1 MPETNKILIITYY
14 WPPCGGAGV
23 QRWLKFTRYMPEN
36 GWKPFVLT
44 VDPAFAQYPAIDSSL
59 EKDIHPDTVVHKTKA
74 VNYFKLGGGSSKSV
88 VPGAGFATGSK
99 NIFSK
104 IARFTRGNLFIP
116 DPRKGW
122 NNHAIKKA
130 VEIIKKE
137 DISYVVTTSPPHST
151 QLIGLALKKR
161 LPGIKWISDLR
172 DPWTDIYYYREFYGT
187 PPARAYDKKLERRV
201 LREADKI
208 ITVGNSLASLF
219 MEKDASVKEKISVIT
234 NGYDEEDFKAGKDL
248 GEDKDLE
255 ITYVGSMSDRYPVEP
270 FIEALNSIC
279 EDRDDFRFRVKI
291 VGSVSPGIKNMISNY
306 GIIKNFVFL
315 PYCDHAESVNHVL
328 DSNLLL
334 LLIPD
339 HPMNRIIITGKIF
352 EYLRSMKPVLC
363 IGPAAGDASEILIKN
378 KAGNCFNINDISG
391 IKSFILGKH
400 KMDNNKNEI
409 SKFSH
414 RKIVKTLL
422 EEII

>member
-1 MPETNKILIITYY
+1 MPKIKKILIITYY

-59 EKDIHPDTVVHKTKA
+59 EKDIHPDTIVHKTKA
-74 VNYFKLGGGSSKSV
+74 VNYFKLGGGSSRSV
-88 VPGAGFATGSK
+88 VSGAGFATGRKS
-99 NIFSK
+99 IFSK

-122 NNHAIKKA
+122 NNYAIQRA

-161 LPGIKWISDLR
+161 LPGIKWICDLR

-219 MEKDASVKEKISVIT
+219 MDKDASVKKKISVIT
-234 NGYDEEDFKAGKDL
+234 NGYDEEDFVNKEK
-248 GEDKDLE
+248 EPPE
-255 ITYVGSMSDRYPVEP
+255 HFTITYIGTLSEKYPIESILEP
-270 FIEALNSIC
+270 LNNLQKKGIDFQFKFIGVCPEQVKKMIISELPDDTTNFYPYEKHDEALQTMINS
-279 EDRDDFRFRVKI
+279 
-291 VGSVSPGIKNMISNY
+291 SV
-306 GIIKNFVFL
+306 
-315 PYCDHAESVNHVL
+315 
-328 DSNLLL
+328 L
-334 LLIPD
+334 LLIIPE
-339 HPMNRIIITGKIF
+339 HKHEKLIITGKLF
-352 EYLRSMKPVLC
+352 EYIRSYVPILL
-363 IGPAAGDASEILIKN
+363 IGPADGDAAQILEET
-378 KAGNCFNINDISG
+378 GSG
-391 IKSFILGKH
+391 KSFNKQDSHRITNYLLAINKTGLTPRK
-400 KMDNNKNEI
+400 NNKY
-409 SKFSH
+409 S
-414 RKIVKTLL
+414 RKYLTKELINFL
-422 EEII
+422 EQI